1 MSGLGAVATVMSE
14 GRRAAGRSSW
24 ADGNGGRLVSNAL
37 RLNADMLLPT
47 PSTPADSF
55 PFKWINKKWK
65 EGFFGASA
73 R

>member
-1 MSGLGAVATVMSE
+1 MVMSG
-14 GRRAAGRSSW
+14 GRRAVSHSSW
-24 ADGNGGRLVSNAL
+24 TDGTGCRLAPIAL
-37 RLNADMLLPT
+37 QLYADMLLPT